1 MSWRVGNMFKK
12 LTMEKV
18 IIEIGE
24 DNLFSIYNEA
34 GQLVE
39 ADFKTRSE
47 AEKFAKDNGFIEVNA
62 FFI

>member
-1 MSWRVGNMFKK
+1 MSWRVGNMFKN

-39 ADFKTRSE
+39 ADFKTRTE
-47 AEKFAKDNGFIEVNA
+47 AEEFARDNDFIEVNA

>member
-1 MSWRVGNMFKK
+1 
-12 LTMEKV
+12 MEKV

-47 AEKFAKDNGFIEVNA
+47 AEEFARDNGFIEVNA

>member
-1 MSWRVGNMFKK
+1 
-12 LTMEKV
+12 MEKV

-39 ADFKTRSE
+39 ADFKTKIE
-47 AEKFAKDNGFIEVNA
+47 AKEFIKDNGFLEVDT